1 MMGELLA
8 VVMGERVDKVGM
20 RPECCEQSLGGD
32 LSWLVGRRG
41 GITKEKHSGVRIAPF
56 GIRASA
62 YWKFKPPRLS
72 SGGEDNSFV
81 LIDKWT

>member
-20 RPECCEQSLGGD
+20 RLECCEQSLGGD

-56 GIRASA
+56 GIQTSA
-62 YWKFKPPRLS
+62 YWKFKSPRLS
-72 SGGEDNSFV
+72 SGGEENRFV
-81 LIDKWT
+81 LIDKRT